1 MQYPEKI
8 YYNGSIHTGNDFN
21 AMHTALA
28 IGGGKIIA
36 SGDDQTIRAMAG
48 SQTQQIDLAGKQII
62 PAFVDGHAHPLE
74 GQQMVGDIDLARADS
89 AEGVLTLIREA
100 AIAQAEEP
108 WVFVGGIDLSVFG
121 NYPTRQ
127 QLDVALP
134 DRPLLLLGHDV
145 HSGCLNT
152 LGLAAAGI
160 GADTQDPKGG
170 IHEREPGSQEPS
182 GVVHEA
188 ALYRLF
194 GLIPQLGPARYPQSL
209 AKAIA
214 MAHRLGITGWF
225 DARVDEGLLQAYAAA
240 RDAGTLK
247 LHVSAGLLATPRHDP
262 AAQIARFQDW
272 KRRYEGDTLHV
283 HTVKIFI
290 DGVTESR
297 TAALLEPYPGTADHG
312 LALWEQ
318 AALNEIVAMADAAG
332 FDLHFHTLA
341 DRAVRMALD
350 ALEWAAKC
358 NGPRDRRAQ
367 LAHLQLVHPD
377 DMPRFSPLGAI
388 ASVQALWT
396 AAAPEL
402 QSFYS
407 EILGS
412 ERAAQSYPL
421 RSLRNAGVMLAGGS
435 DWPVSTMDPL
445 AIMQT
450 GVTHQPTDDP
460 TAEPWNP
467 DERLDLQVM
476 LQAHTLNAS
485 HALRFDDCR
494 GLLPGHE
501 ANFLILQRSLFAQ
514 AIQQLHQTRLLCT
527 VFRGETVYGADTDCN
542 AVAA

>member
-8 YYNGSIHTGNDFN
+8 YYNGSIHTGDDFST
-21 AMHTALA
+21 MHSALA
-28 IGGGKIIA
+28 IGGGKVMA
-36 SGDDQTIRAMAG
+36 LGQDHAVRALAG
-48 SQTQQIDLAGKQII
+48 CDTQLIDLAGKQII

-74 GQQMVGDIDLARADS
+74 GQQMVGDIDLSRAGT
-89 AEGVLTLIREA
+89 AEGVLALIREA
-100 AIAQAEEP
+100 AIAQSAEP
-108 WVFVGGIDLSVFG
+108 WVFLGGIDLSVFG
-121 NYPTRQ
+121 SYPTRQ
-127 QLDVALP
+127 QLDAALS

-152 LGLAAAGI
+152 VGLAAAGI
-160 GADTQDPKGG
+160 GPETPDPKGG
-170 IHEREPGSQEPS
+170 IHEREPSSRQPS

-262 AAQIARFQDW
+262 ASQIARFQAW
-272 KRRYEGDTLHV
+272 KARYEGDTLHV

-297 TAALLEPYPGTADHG
+297 TAALLEPYPGTQEHG

-318 AALNEIVAMADAAG
+318 DTLNQIVALADAAG

-377 DMPRFSPLGAI
+377 DMARFTPLGAI

-396 AAAPEL
+396 SAAPEL
-402 QSFYS
+402 QALYK
-407 EILGS
+407 EILGP

-421 RSLRNAGVMLAGGS
+421 RSLRNAGAMLAGGS

-450 GVTHQPTDDP
+450 GVTHQPLDHP
-460 TAEPWNP
+460 SAQPWNP

-485 HALRFDDCR
+485 HALRFDNCR

-501 ANFLILQRSLFAQ
+501 ANFLILDASLFDRP
-514 AIQQLHQTRLLCT
+514 IKQLHQTQVLYT
-527 VFRGETVYGADTDCN
+527 VFRGETVYCAPQ
-542 AVAA
+542 V

>member
-1 MQYPEKI
+1 MQSPGQI
-8 YYNGSIHTGNDFN
+8 YYNGSIYTGHPHS
-21 AMHTALA
+21 AHSTALA
-28 IGGGKIIA
+28 IAAGRVLA
-36 SGDDQTIRAMAG
+36 VGDDPSVLALAA
-48 SQTQQIDLAGKQII
+48 SHTQCIDLAGKQII

-74 GQQMVGDIDLARADS
+74 GQQMVGDTDLDRAGS
-89 AEGVLTLIREA
+89 AEGVLALIREA
-100 AIAQAEEP
+100 AIAQAAEP

-121 NYPTRQ
+121 SYPTRQ
-127 QLDVALP
+127 QLDGALA
-134 DRPLLLLGHDV
+134 DRPLLVLGHDV

-152 LGLAAAGI
+152 LGLATAGI
-160 GADTQDPKGG
+160 SADTSDPSGG
-170 IHEREPGSQEPS
+170 IHEREPGSRQPS

-194 GLIPQLGPARYPQSL
+194 GLIPQLGAARYPQSL

-240 RDAGTLK
+240 RDAGNLK
-247 LHVSAGLLATPRHDP
+247 LHVSAGLLATPRHAP
-262 AAQIARFQDW
+262 AAQIARFSTW
-272 KRRYEGDTLHV
+272 KDRYEGDTLHV

-297 TAALLEPYPGTADHG
+297 TAALLEPYPGTADYG

-350 ALEWAAKC
+350 ALEWATQC
-358 NGPRDRRAQ
+358 NGPRARRAQ
-367 LAHLQLVHPD
+367 LAHVQLVHPD
-377 DMPRFSPLGAI
+377 DMPRFAPLGAI

-396 AAAPEL
+396 AATPAL
-402 QSFYS
+402 QALYS
-407 EILGS
+407 DILGS
-412 ERAAQSYPL
+412 ERAGRSYPF
-421 RSLRNAGVMLAGGS
+421 RSLRNAGAMLAGGS

-450 GVTHQPTDDP
+450 GVTHLPADDP
-460 TAEPWNP
+460 TAMPWNP

-485 HALRFDDCR
+485 HALRLDDCC
-494 GLLPGHE
+494 GLQPGHE
-501 ANFLILQRSLFAQ
+501 ANFVILEGNLFAQ
-514 AIQQLHQTRLLCT
+514 PLTRLSQTPLLAT
-527 VFRGETVYGADTDCN
+527 VFRGETVYRAGTN
-542 AVAA
+542 

>member
-8 YYNGSIHTGNDFN
+8 YYNGSIHTGDDFVVPPS
-21 AMHTALA
+21 ALA
-28 IGGGKIIA
+28 IAAGKIMA
-36 SGDDQTIRAMAG
+36 LGQDHAVRALAG
-48 SQTQQIDLAGKQII
+48 CDTQLIDLAGKQII

-74 GQQMVGDIDLARADS
+74 GQQMVGDIDLSRAGT
-89 AEGVLTLIREA
+89 AEGVLALIREA
-100 AIAQAEEP
+100 AIAQSAEP
-108 WVFVGGIDLSVFG
+108 WVFLGGIDLSVFG
-121 NYPTRQ
+121 SYPTRQ
-127 QLDVALP
+127 QLDAALP

-152 LGLAAAGI
+152 VGLAAAGL
-160 GADTQDPKGG
+160 GPETPDPKGG
-170 IHEREPGSQEPS
+170 IHEREPGSRQPS

-262 AAQIARFQDW
+262 ASQIARFQAW
-272 KRRYEGDTLHV
+272 KARYEGDTLHV

-297 TAALLEPYPGTADHG
+297 TAALLEPYPGTQEHG

-318 AALNEIVAMADAAG
+318 DALNQIVALADAAG

-377 DMPRFSPLGAI
+377 DMARFTPLGAI

-396 AAAPEL
+396 SAAPEL
-402 QSFYS
+402 QAFYK
-407 EILGS
+407 EILGP

-421 RSLRNAGVMLAGGS
+421 RSLRNAGAMLAGGS

-450 GVTHQPTDDP
+450 GVTHQPLDHP
-460 TAEPWNP
+460 SAQPWNP
-467 DERLDLQVM
+467 DQRLDLQVM

-485 HALRFDDCR
+485 HALRFDNCR

-501 ANFLILQRSLFAQ
+501 ANFLILDASLFDRP
-514 AIQQLHQTRLLCT
+514 IHQLHQTQVLYT
-527 VFRGETVYGADTDCN
+527 VFRGETVYCAPQ
-542 AVAA
+542 V

>member
-8 YYNGSIHTGNDFN
+8 YYNGSIHTGNDFS
-21 AMHTALA
+21 AMHSALA

-48 SQTQQIDLAGKQII
+48 SQTEQIDLAGKQII

-74 GQQMVGDIDLARADS
+74 GQQMVGDTDLERADS
-89 AEGVLTLIREA
+89 AEGVLQLIREA
-100 AIAQAEEP
+100 ALAQADEQ
-108 WVFVGGIDLSVFG
+108 WVFLGGIDLNVFG
-121 NYPTRQ
+121 SYPTRQ
-127 QLDVALP
+127 QLDVALA

-145 HSGCLNT
+145 HSGCLNSAG
-152 LGLAAAGI
+152 LGAAGI
-160 GADTQDPKGG
+160 SADTSDPSGG
-170 IHEREPGSQEPS
+170 IHEREPGSRQPS

-225 DARVDEGLLQAYAAA
+225 DARVDEGLLQAYANA
-240 RDAGTLK
+240 RDAGNLK

-262 AAQIARFQDW
+262 AAQIARFREW
-272 KRRYEGDTLHV
+272 KQRYEGDTLHV

-297 TAALLEPYPGTADHG
+297 TAALLEPYSGTDDSG
-312 LALWEQ
+312 LALWQ
-318 AALNEIVAMADAAG
+318 QPALNEIVAMADAAG

-350 ALEWAAKC
+350 ALEWAASC
-358 NGPRDRRAQ
+358 NGPRERRAQ

-377 DMPRFSPLGAI
+377 DMPRFAPLGTI

-396 AAAPEL
+396 AAAPAL
-402 QSFYS
+402 QALYCD
-407 EILGS
+407 ILGS
-412 ERAAQSYPL
+412 ERAGRSYPF
-421 RSLRNAGVMLAGGS
+421 RSLRNAGAMLAGGS

-445 AIMQT
+445 EIMQT
-450 GVTHQPTDDP
+450 GVTHLPADHP
-460 TAEPWNP
+460 AAMPWNP

-485 HALRFDDCR
+485 HALRLDECC
-494 GLLPGHE
+494 GLLPGNE
-501 ANFLILQRSLFAQ
+501 ANFVILAGNIFALPLSGLNHSLVQ
-514 AIQQLHQTRLLCT
+514 AT
-527 VFRGETVYGADTDCN
+527 VFRGETVYRASPN
-542 AVAA
+542 